1 MLNSVLDVYK
11 EQIWNEAL
19 QFLGINTLT
28 TEKKERLI
36 TDEASANN
44 EVINMN
50 LQSFLAPRLQA
61 CKEFNEK
68 FGLTGTDKEIS
79 VRVRSDLYNIIKQ
92 EMSITTDMIKDEEIP
107 QNEALNDVREGEL
120 NG

>member
-1 MLNSVLDVYK
+1 MYEEYTGNEPVIYGDKQIDLTGINCIKTDAPFIANDVMKYK

-19 QFLGINTLT
+19 MFLGVNTLT

-44 EVINMN
+44 ELINLN

-61 CKEFNEK
+61 CREFNEK
-68 FGLTGTDKEIS
+68 
-79 VRVRSDLYNIIKQ
+79 
-92 EMSITTDMIKDEEIP
+92 
-107 QNEALNDVREGEL
+107 
-120 NG
+120 